1 MECPLRA
8 MGVTYRVY
16 TSFPVPSTRTN
27 PARSLSLRK
36 RIKYA
41 TTASPYRSDAHEHK
55 EPFNGNAS
63 TVQNLN
69 LRSVVLIV
77 RLMAL
82 SYDGQVNKGGSV
94 AMWLWIA
101 LVALAPLVIVVMLT
115 RKVAKKYTPW
125 GLVWWSVG
133 LAGFAVAGISAANS
147 TMPSTAPRLTV
158 SGLAQG
164 CAQQTIGRGNY
175 IYSFLLMRTN
185 APSISLSTH
194 IKLPICWSGPSTD
207 SHGRLYRVK
216 YLADPSRTLKN
227 EAISIEG

>member
-1 MECPLRA
+1 MH
-8 MGVTYRVY
+8 MNT
-16 TSFPVPSTRTN
+16 
-27 PARSLSLRK
+27 
-36 RIKYA
+36 
-41 TTASPYRSDAHEHK
+41 K
-55 EPFNGNAS
+55 EPFNDNS
-63 TVQNLN
+63 SMLQNFN
-69 LRSVVLIV
+69 LRRVVLQCAPNGPAV
-77 RLMAL
+77 
-82 SYDGQVNKGGSV
+82 GWEVNKGGSV

-101 LVALAPLVIVVMLT
+101 LVALAPLVIVVMLI

-133 LAGFAVAGISAANS
+133 LAGFAVAGISGANS

-158 SGLAQG
+158 SGLAQC

-175 IYSFLLMRTN
+175 IYSFMLMRTN

-207 SHGRLYRVK
+207 SDGRLYRVK